1 MDVIADEADED
12 NSHNYSGADM
22 QNTSG
27 GVTAGA
33 GTGGG
38 QDFDKAYKNLVQ

>member
-12 NSHNYSGADM
+12 NYESNNQGGGA
-22 QNTSG
+22 
-27 GVTAGA
+27 
-33 GTGGG
+33 GG

>member
-12 NSHNYSGADM
+12 NYESNMGA
-22 QNTSG
+22 QG
-27 GVTAGA
+27 GAA
-33 GTGGG
+33 GG